1 MCLSEKKLVLY
12 LKQILKSTVII
23 ENYYQN
29 WSYVKMTG
37 KSRLCLRPELSSLA
51 VCPPQGFDDALKS
64 LDQLK
69 LLNSNLPVDKSTRR
83 KSNNKDLF

>member
-1 MCLSEKKLVLY
+1 MSFLLSSEKKLVLY
-12 LKQILKSTVII
+12 LKQILKTTIII

-37 KSRLCLRPELSSLA
+37 
-51 VCPPQGFDDALKS
+51 FDDALKV

-69 LLNSNLPVDKSTRR
+69 VLCSSFPVDKSIRR
-83 KSNNKDLF
+83 KSNNKELF